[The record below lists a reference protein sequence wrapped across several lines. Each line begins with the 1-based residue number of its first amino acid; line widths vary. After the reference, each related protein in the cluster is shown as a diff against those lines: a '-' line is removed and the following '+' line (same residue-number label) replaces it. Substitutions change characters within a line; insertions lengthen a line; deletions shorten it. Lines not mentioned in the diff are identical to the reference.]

1 VSPIEEML
9 AIEAIKRLKARYFRC
24 LDTKD
29 WNGYLAVF
37 TPDAR
42 IDSSWAGIP
51 IDYTGKPRVIDGV
64 VPPPPTPEWDWHDP
78 VKFVEN
84 LSKLLENV
92 TTVHHGH
99 MPEIELT
106 SPTTATGIW
115 AMEDKLLYPQAPP
128 SSGPRG
134 SGPQGG
140 TREMHG
146 YGHYTETY
154 ERQADGWRIKS
165 LRLTRVRVDYRH

>member
-1 VSPIEEML
+1 MTPTEEIL
-9 AIEAIKRLKARYFRC
+9 AVEDIKQLKARYFRC

-42 IDSSWAGIP
+42 IDSSWASIP
-51 IDYTGKPRVIDGV
+51 IDYTGKPRIIDGF
-64 VPPPPTPEWDWHDP
+64 VPPPPTPEWDWYDP
-78 VKFVEN
+78 VKFVEY
-84 LSKLLENV
+84 LSKFLENV

-99 MPEIELT
+99 MPEIKLT

-115 AMEDKLLYPQAPP
+115 AMEDKLLYPKEP
-128 SSGPRG
+128 SS
-134 SGPQGG
+134 SGQQDG

-165 LRLTRVRVDYRH
+165 LRLTRVRVDFRR